1 MKKRSM
7 NFQRQIIVPP
17 PRSPYQYHNHS
28 RPTNRKPPPLNKKQR
43 EFLQNMADW
52 INYTKPI
59 HYYTW
64 FNKATPE
71 VRQWM
76 GLYLGQDVRDWLTR
90 QTFRPTDE
98 KAYEEMK
105 KDMLEFRETK
115 NINLEQGS
123 QDIPEWDNRM
133 GPEKQDNQETLLDKK
148 VPNTKGKKAHGTR
161 TDKSNHN
168 HPHTNIWLLC
178 PWNQRHKYRKRKC
191 AH

>member
-1 MKKRSM
+1 
-7 NFQRQIIVPP
+7 
-17 PRSPYQYHNHS
+17 
-28 RPTNRKPPPLNKKQR
+28 
-43 EFLQNMADW
+43 MADW

-90 QTFRPTDE
+90 QTFGPTDE

-148 VPNTKGKKAHGTR
+148 VPNTKGKKADGKFHR
-161 TDKSNHN
+161 IKEK
-168 HPHTNIWLLC
+168 L
-178 PWNQRHKYRKRKC
+178 KRKM
-191 AH
+191 HHLYWFMRNKDRQHSIPDPTHK